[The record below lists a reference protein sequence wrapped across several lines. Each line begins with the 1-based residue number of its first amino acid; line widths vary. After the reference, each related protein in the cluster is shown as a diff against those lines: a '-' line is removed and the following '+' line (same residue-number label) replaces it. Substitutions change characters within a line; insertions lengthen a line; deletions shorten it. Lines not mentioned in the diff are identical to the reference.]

1 MNKMS
6 MRQMRYKQ
14 NRKRWNT
21 RIHRDR
27 FDALC
32 KIISME
38 IHIYFHYV
46 ISITIKNLS
55 LKLVLKFILL
65 YL

>member
-1 MNKMS
+1 MPMS
-6 MRQMRYKQ
+6 QMRYKQ

-21 RIHRDR
+21 RIHRGR

-32 KIISME
+32 KIVSME

-46 ISITIKNLS
+46 ISIKIKR
-55 LKLVLKFILL
+55 FIFKTSA
-65 YL
+65 